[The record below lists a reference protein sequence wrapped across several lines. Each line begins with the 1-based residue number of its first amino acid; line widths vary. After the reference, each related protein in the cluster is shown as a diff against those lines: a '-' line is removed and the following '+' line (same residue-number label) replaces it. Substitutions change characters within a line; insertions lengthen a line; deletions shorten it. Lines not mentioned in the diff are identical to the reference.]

1 MPTEFP
7 EPKFQIDIEDAKG
20 IAIGDGSMVIQHLQ
34 EEWLIEETLDDIK
47 ADSFVPPSNDKT
59 LLTTLRTQHLLVI
72 CGANRMGKAALSR
85 YVAFRLEVEQGS
97 WDTYRMR
104 RRSELQDLVDG
115 LSLQNNTTILVYDTE
130 PLEFDDTL
138 QSVQET
144 AVKTGNYVIMTTDV
158 SKENLQLPVECKAC
172 IVQVTLDSHYTRA
185 DLRLLLQNRIGH
197 LLPQLTEREM
207 SVQDLIYGLGSPS
220 QIVRFSEMV
229 SAGSQLP
236 GTTEIK
242 EMIRTLQNV
251 DLEISRWLSSLDKN
265 ERYLAISL
273 ALLDD
278 LSEKRFWM
286 LYEEMVSIWQKRDFT
301 LLPLDYYALEKFK
314 GFVSLGPRFTFQESE
329 YRNTLLNVLLPQY
342 RRSLAAILP
351 FFREVAERDDGA
363 HKMSRIAVAQAVGAI
378 GAVEW
383 PEVEE
388 VLLSWAVHRSARVRA
403 STSHAFREMLECLGL
418 DSLRTILARLNQWLS
433 DHLIEHQEHDAD
445 EKHNI
450 RWTVASSLGRIGR
463 IVSQQDFVND
473 ILPMLSELAWD
484 EDYRV
489 RRSVVYAMRSLA
501 ISRLA
506 VVEDIL
512 NERAADWHPAVRS
525 EVATVICELSAV
537 RWTEARNLLLNWMED
552 RTLEKHWT
560 VLWTILQL
568 GREHPDLIEDLYKLS
583 ERNSTLDSNLNTI
596 LPDLLEQDRTDDQI
610 LARLEVLVRD
620 DIPDDSFLIIKPM
633 VEALDQDYPNSKQ
646 LIQRWESSPKLAL
659 QQVALAIMNELNA
672 IKAERE
678 NRWRDILKNYL
689 TNEEELQAF
698 AATLPPP
705 ERDAFWRDVEEAREE
720 RKKATNRI
728 IRIVLITAGI
738 LFVVSLCLAIYF
750 STF

>member
-1 MPTEFP
+1 
-7 EPKFQIDIEDAKG
+7 
-20 IAIGDGSMVIQHLQ
+20 
-34 EEWLIEETLDDIK
+34 
-47 ADSFVPPSNDKT
+47 
-59 LLTTLRTQHLLVI
+59 
-72 CGANRMGKAALSR
+72 
-85 YVAFRLEVEQGS
+85 
-97 WDTYRMR
+97 
-104 RRSELQDLVDG
+104 
-115 LSLQNNTTILVYDTE
+115 
-130 PLEFDDTL
+130 
-138 QSVQET
+138 
-144 AVKTGNYVIMTTDV
+144 
-158 SKENLQLPVECKAC
+158 
-172 IVQVTLDSHYTRA
+172 
-185 DLRLLLQNRIGH
+185 
-197 LLPQLTEREM
+197 
-207 SVQDLIYGLGSPS
+207 
-220 QIVRFSEMV
+220 
-229 SAGSQLP
+229 
-236 GTTEIK
+236 
-242 EMIRTLQNV
+242 
-251 DLEISRWLSSLDKN
+251 
-265 ERYLAISL
+265 
-273 ALLDD
+273 
-278 LSEKRFWM
+278 
-286 LYEEMVSIWQKRDFT
+286 
-301 LLPLDYYALEKFK
+301 
-314 GFVSLGPRFTFQESE
+314 
-329 YRNTLLNVLLPQY
+329 
-342 RRSLAAILP
+342 
-351 FFREVAERDDGA
+351 
-363 HKMSRIAVAQAVGAI
+363 
-378 GAVEW
+378 
-383 PEVEE
+383 
-388 VLLSWAVHRSARVRA
+388 
-403 STSHAFREMLECLGL
+403 
-418 DSLRTILARLNQWLS
+418 
-433 DHLIEHQEHDAD
+433 
-445 EKHNI
+445 
-450 RWTVASSLGRIGR
+450 
-463 IVSQQDFVND
+463 VSQQDFVND